1 MINIDETWL
10 GMEDFTQMKWCLPG
24 VPNSIPIKNL
34 APRISFIMAL
44 DSAGSGK
51 FSLSYSN
58 TNSDT
63 FGLFIKHLVDH
74 LNNTRKNWM

>member
-1 MINIDETWL
+1 
-10 GMEDFTQMKWCLPG
+10 
-24 VPNSIPIKNL
+24 
-34 APRISFIMAL
+34 MAL
-44 DSAGSGK
+44 DSAGDGL

-74 LNNTRKNWM
+74 LNSTRKKWRQNTILLIDNAPYH